1 MVFKLYHS
9 IKVILRNFAMS
20 ESGGN
25 ETSIGNTVG
34 TGPKYIAGIQLF
46 GKWKRKQRQ
55 GISKYCIQKWYNRT
69 AH

>member
-1 MVFKLYHS
+1 
-9 IKVILRNFAMS
+9 MS